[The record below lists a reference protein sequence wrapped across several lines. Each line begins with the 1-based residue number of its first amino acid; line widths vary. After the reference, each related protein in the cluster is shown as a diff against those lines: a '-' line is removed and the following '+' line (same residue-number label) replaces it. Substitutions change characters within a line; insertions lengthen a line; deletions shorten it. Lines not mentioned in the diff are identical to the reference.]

1 MRAASAL
8 APVGASSKLS
18 QAMMT
23 TRQTPPPPP
32 APPAPSRVLGLVV
45 SGFLGSGKTTLVRR
59 LLEQGQREGIPT
71 AVVSNE
77 LGALGIDRALLA
89 GTGEIVELE
98 GGCVCC
104 RLGDELVKTLA
115 ELRVRSRPRRLIVE
129 TSGAA
134 LPYDTL
140 LHFWREPVRDWF
152 EDDAS
157 LVVVNAEQVIEGRD
171 LTGTFEDQV
180 ASADLIVVNKLDLVG
195 PDDVE
200 RIDAFLRE
208 IEPDAPI
215 LHTTEGCID
224 PRVIFPPDSRTARIE
239 RRDPAAATGEHS
251 HDHFACEVVTE
262 DARSGIE
269 ELSERLTALDAVRI
283 KGFVQAKAAVVLVQG
298 VGRRITVTPTDIPA
312 PPGALGRLVVIRRK

>member
-1 MRAASAL
+1 
-8 APVGASSKLS
+8 
-18 QAMMT
+18 
-23 TRQTPPPPP
+23 
-32 APPAPSRVLGLVV
+32 
-45 SGFLGSGKTTLVRR
+45 VRR
-59 LLEQGQREGIPT
+59 LLEQAQRDGVPT

-89 GTGEIVELE
+89 GSGEIVELE

-104 RLGDELVKTLA
+104 RLGDELVKTLT
-115 ELRVRSRPRRLIVE
+115 ELRARTRPRRVIVE

-157 LVVVNAEQVIEGRD
+157 LVVVNAEQVMEGRD

-180 ASADLIVVNKLDLVG
+180 ASADLLVVNKLDLVS

-200 RIDAFLRE
+200 RIDSFLRE

-215 LHTTEGCID
+215 LHTTEGRLD
-224 PRVIFPPDSRTARIE
+224 ARVLFPPDSRAARIE
-239 RRDPAAATGEHS
+239 RRDAGVVAAEHS
-251 HDHFACEVVTE
+251 HDHFECEVVSE
-262 DARSGIE
+262 DARSGLE
-269 ELSERLTALDAVRI
+269 ELSERLAALDAVRI
-283 KGFVQAKAAVVLVQG
+283 KGFVHAKAGVVLVQG
-298 VGRRITVTPTDIPA
+298 VGRRIAISPTDISP

>member
-1 MRAASAL
+1 MASE
-8 APVGASSKLS
+8 
-18 QAMMT
+18 
-23 TRQTPPPPP
+23 QT
-32 APPAPSRVLGLVV
+32 AVGLVV
-45 SGFLGSGKTTLVRR
+45 SGFLGSGKTTLVRH
-59 LLEQGQREGIPT
+59 LLADGQSRGIPT

-89 GTGEIVELE
+89 GEGEIVELE

-115 ELRVRSRPRRLIVE
+115 ELRARARPRRVIVE
-129 TSGAA
+129 TSGAG

-180 ASADLIVVNKLDLVG
+180 SSADLLVVNKLDLVR
-195 PDDVE
+195 PEDLA
-200 RIDAFLRE
+200 RIDAVLWE

-215 LHTTEGCID
+215 LHTTEGRLD
-224 PRVIFPPDSRTARIE
+224 PSVLFPPDSREARAA
-239 RRDPAAATGEHS
+239 RRDPAAAPSPHS
-251 HDHFACEVVTE
+251 HEDFRSEVVE
-262 DARSGIE
+262 VENGVISARLAE
-269 ELSERLTALDAVRI
+269 TLRALDAVRI
-283 KGFVQAKAAVVLVQG
+283 KGFVRTSEGVSVVQG
-298 VGRRITVTPTDIPA
+298 VGRRVTIERARSEPA
-312 PPGALGRLVVIRRK
+312 EDLVGRVVVIRRN

>member
-1 MRAASAL
+1 
-8 APVGASSKLS
+8 
-18 QAMMT
+18 
-23 TRQTPPPPP
+23 
-32 APPAPSRVLGLVV
+32 VV
-45 SGFLGSGKTTLVRR
+45 SGFLGSGKTTLVRW
-59 LLEQGQREGIPT
+59 LLEHGRRDAIPT

-89 GTGEIVELE
+89 GSGEIVELE

-115 ELRVRSRPRRLIVE
+115 DLRARTNPRRVIVE

-134 LPYDTL
+134 LPYETL

-180 ASADLIVVNKLDLVG
+180 ASADLLVVNKLDLVR
-195 PDDVE
+195 PDDLE
-200 RIDAFLRE
+200 RIDSFLRE

-215 LHTTEGCID
+215 LHTTEGRID
-224 PRVIFPPDSRTARIE
+224 PRVLFPPDSRTARIE
-239 RRDPAAATGEHS
+239 RRDLVAQTGEHA
-251 HDHFACEVVTE
+251 HDRFSCDVVME
-262 DARSGIE
+262 DARSGLE
-269 ELSERLTALDAVRI
+269 ALSERLVALDAVRI
-283 KGFVQAKAAVVLVQG
+283 KGFVQAKAEIVLVQG
-298 VGRRITVTPTDIPA
+298 VGRRITLSPA
-312 PPGALGRLVVIRRK
+312 EVVPPPGALGKLVVIRRK

>member
-1 MRAASAL
+1 
-8 APVGASSKLS
+8 
-18 QAMMT
+18 MT
-23 TRQTPPPPP
+23 TVGSDTRK
-32 APPAPSRVLGLVV
+32 VLGLVV
-45 SGFLGSGKTTLVRR
+45 SGFLGSGKTSLVRW
-59 LLEQGQREGIPT
+59 LLEQGRRDGVPT

-89 GTGEIVELE
+89 GAGEIVELE

-115 ELRVRSRPRRLIVE
+115 ELRAKTQPRRLIVE

-157 LVVVNAEQVIEGRD
+157 LVVVNAEQVVEGRD

-180 ASADLIVVNKLDLVG
+180 ASADLLVVNKLDLVT
-195 PDDVE
+195 PADTE
-200 RIDAFLRE
+200 RIDSLLRE

-215 LHTTEGCID
+215 LHTVHGRID
-224 PRVIFPPDSRTARIE
+224 PRVLFPPDTRAARIE
-239 RRDPAAATGEHS
+239 RRDPDAPAGEHS
-251 HDHFACEVVTE
+251 HDHFTCEVVPE
-262 DARSGIE
+262 DGRSGLE
-269 ELSERLTALDAVRI
+269 ALSERLTALDAVRI
-283 KGFVQAKAAVVLVQG
+283 KGFVQASDGVVLVQG
-298 VGRRITVTPTDIPA
+298 VGRRIAISPA
-312 PPGALGRLVVIRRK
+312 EVAPPPGALGRLVVVRRK

>member
-1 MRAASAL
+1 MKTDS
-8 APVGASSKLS
+8 
-18 QAMMT
+18 
-23 TRQTPPPPP
+23 PPPPT
-32 APPAPSRVLGLVV
+32 VVGLVV

-59 LLEQGQREGIPT
+59 LLEQGRRDGIPT

-89 GTGEIVELE
+89 GSGEIVELE

-115 ELRVRSRPRRLIVE
+115 DLRARARPRRVIVE

-157 LVVVNAEQVIEGRD
+157 LVVVNAEQVVEGRD
-171 LTGTFEDQV
+171 LAGTFEDQV
-180 ASADLIVVNKLDLVG
+180 SSADLLVVNKLDLVD
-195 PDDVE
+195 PNDVE
-200 RIDAFLRE
+200 RIDSLLRE

-215 LHTTEGCID
+215 LHTTEGRID
-224 PRVIFPPDSRTARIE
+224 ARVLFPPDTRAARIE
-239 RRDPAAATGEHS
+239 RRDADAAAGVHS
-251 HDHFACEVVTE
+251 HDQFVCEVVAE
-262 DARSGIE
+262 DARSGLE
-269 ELSERLTALDAVRI
+269 DLRERLTALDAVRI
-283 KGFVQAKAAVVLVQG
+283 KGFVRAHAGVVLVQA
-298 VGRRITVTPTDIPA
+298 VGRRIALTPTDIPP

>member
-1 MRAASAL
+1 MKSA
-8 APVGASSKLS
+8 GKH
-18 QAMMT
+18 
-23 TRQTPPPPP
+23 
-32 APPAPSRVLGLVV
+32 PSTVVGLVV

-59 LLEQGQREGIPT
+59 LLEQGRRDGIPT

-89 GTGEIVELE
+89 GSGEIVELE

-115 ELRVRSRPRRLIVE
+115 ELRARTRPRRVIVE

-180 ASADLIVVNKLDLVG
+180 ASADLLVVNKLDLVA
-195 PDDVE
+195 PDDVD
-200 RIDAFLRE
+200 RIDSLLRE

-215 LHTTEGCID
+215 LHTTDGRID
-224 PRVIFPPDSRTARIE
+224 PRVLFPPDTRAARIE
-239 RRDPAAATGEHS
+239 RRDPDAAAGAHS
-251 HDHFACEVVTE
+251 HDHFVCEIVPE
-262 DARSGIE
+262 DGRSGLE
-269 ELSERLTALDAVRI
+269 ALSERLAGLDAVRI
-283 KGFVQAKAAVVLVQG
+283 KGFLQTSGGIVVVQG
-298 VGRRITVTPTDIPA
+298 VGRRISIAPTDVV
-312 PPGALGRLVVIRRK
+312 PPREALGRLVVIRRK

>member
-1 MRAASAL
+1 MCAPSPL
-8 APVGASSKLS
+8 APVHALS
-18 QAMMT
+18 T
-23 TRQTPPPPP
+23 LGQTPMATATPC
-32 APPAPSRVLGLVV
+32 PSRVVGLVV

-59 LLEQGQREGIPT
+59 LLEQGRHDGIPT

-89 GTGEIVELE
+89 GSGEIVELE

-115 ELRVRSRPRRLIVE
+115 DLRARTRPRRVIDE

-157 LVVVNAEQVIEGRD
+157 LVVVNAEQVVEGRD

-180 ASADLIVVNKLDLVG
+180 ASADLLVVNKLDLVS
-195 PDDVE
+195 PADVE
-200 RIDAFLRE
+200 RVDALLRE

-215 LHTTEGCID
+215 LHTTEGRID
-224 PRVIFPPDSRTARIE
+224 ARVLFPPDSRAVRID
-239 RRDPAAATGEHS
+239 RRDPYAVAGAHS

-262 DARSGIE
+262 DARSGLE
-269 ELSERLTALDAVRI
+269 RLSERLAALDAVRI
-283 KGFVQAKAAVVLVQG
+283 KGFVESDAGTVLVQG
-298 VGRRITVTPTDIPA
+298 VGRRITISPTEIPP
-312 PPGALGRLVVIRRK
+312 PPGTLGRLVVIRRK